1 MASLLNSVSRAY
13 SPIDNAYRG
22 GILKNANDALI
33 GLDGNTWTAVKLS
46 HVDQTENPYK
56 ITQHTWM
63 RFTFTLKTETNAHAL
78 CLDFDAIASDARK
91 CFYLA
96 GTNIDPTKHFAP
108 KTAIDMQRAKLLNL
122 ASGKV
127 ASQISTDVD
136 DVTDAYKAIDG
147 YIDPKD
153 KRLSLPEKN
162 SITKTK
168 HENNPWWEVDLQS
181 TVSINRIVIHK
192 AVGYAL
198 DEIDLKICLGNDCT
212 VHVERVVSQNAI
224 IDHRLST
231 PISGD
236 KVRIEMAG
244 SGVLALAEV
253 LIFGPD
259 ELNAEGSIVKNFN
272 IPVGRMLMEGI
283 SFGYPIWNGIK
294 SQLKSSNSATV
305 VLDTGNHLVSD
316 VMVQFSSSITSFRA
330 ELKKNEELTCS
341 VDLNNLATD
350 TSSVHATIPPNCI
363 GNKIEIDG
371 NVRQSQIFGSKEN
384 NERVYGR
391 PLINFISLIQ
401 DDRSEEPSGE
411 SSFSNVELYESTVI
425 SDDTNKVGFFG
436 KIYLPSY
443 FFDACSTHIIH
454 FNFVETVPSS

>member
-1 MASLLNSVSRAY
+1 M
-13 SPIDNAYRG
+13 
-22 GILKNANDALI
+22 KNPNTALI
-33 GLDGNTWTAVKLS
+33 DLDGNTWTAVKLS
-46 HVDQTENPYK
+46 HDNQEEKPYP

-63 RFTFTLKTETNAHAL
+63 RFTFTLKNETNAHAL
-78 CLDFDAIASDARK
+78 CLDFDSIASDARK

-96 GTNIDPTKHFAP
+96 GFDVDPAKRFSP
-108 KTAIDMQRAKLLNL
+108 KTTIDMQRAKLLNL

-127 ASQISTDVD
+127 ASQVSTDVD

-153 KRLSLPEKN
+153 KHLSLPEKN

-168 HENNPWWEVDLQS
+168 HENNPWWKVDLQS

-192 AVGYAL
+192 ADGYAL
-198 DEIDLKICLGNDCT
+198 DEFDLKICLGNDCT
-212 VHVERVVSQNAI
+212 VQVDRVVSQKAI

-231 PISGD
+231 PVSGD
-236 KVRIEMAG
+236 KVRIEMVG

-253 LIFGPD
+253 LVFGPD
-259 ELNAEGSIVKNFN
+259 ELNAEGNIVKTFN
-272 IPVGRMLMEGI
+272 IPVGKMLMEGI
-283 SFGYPIWNGIK
+283 SFGYPIWNSIK
-294 SQLKSSNSATV
+294 SQLKSSNSNTI

-316 VMVQFSSSITSFRA
+316 VMVQFSSSITSFHA
-330 ELKKNEELTCS
+330 ELKKNEELECS

-350 TSSVHATIPPNCI
+350 TVHVTMPPNCI

-371 NVRQSQIFGSKEN
+371 DVSQAQVFGSTEN
-384 NERVYGR
+384 NERIYGR

-425 SDDTNKVGFFG
+425 SDDTNMVGF
-436 KIYLPSY
+436 L
-443 FFDACSTHIIH
+443 A
-454 FNFVETVPSS
+454 